1 MMYGSLCCEN
11 RGDIEFLSELPSID
25 KCLEVSHN
33 LSIDQRADEVVA
45 GEILYMPITFILL
58 YQLIEPVTR
67 YKLDDLGEHELSLI
81 HNLDA
86 SEQQD

>member
-1 MMYGSLCCEN
+1 M
-11 RGDIEFLSELPSID
+11 
-25 KCLEVSHN
+25 KEV
-33 LSIDQRADEVVA
+33 VVA
-45 GEILYMPITFILL
+45 GEILYTPITFILL
-58 YQLIEPVTR
+58 YQLIEPVTW

>member
-1 MMYGSLCCEN
+1 LTKEQM
-11 RGDIEFLSELPSID
+11 
-25 KCLEVSHN
+25 KEV
-33 LSIDQRADEVVA
+33 VVA

>member
-1 MMYGSLCCEN
+1 MTEEQM
-11 RGDIEFLSELPSID
+11 
-25 KCLEVSHN
+25 K
-33 LSIDQRADEVVA
+33 EVVVT
-45 GEILYMPITFILL
+45 GEILYMPIAFILL
-58 YQLIEPVTR
+58 YQLIEPVAR